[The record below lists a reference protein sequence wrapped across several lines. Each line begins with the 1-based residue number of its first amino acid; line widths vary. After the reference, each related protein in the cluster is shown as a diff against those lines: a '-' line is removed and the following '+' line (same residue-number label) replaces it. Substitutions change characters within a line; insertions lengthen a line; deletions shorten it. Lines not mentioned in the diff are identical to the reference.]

1 MQFVDDGDVA
11 EVERDIDVFFQGH
24 CSDHMLALAVRKYAV
39 EYLDGLKLPSVQ
51 AGCDKSVR
59 SSQAWGLCTAEGRIH
74 SCVLCT

>member
-39 EYLDGLKLPSVQ
+39 EYLDGLQLPSVQ

-59 SSQAWGLCTAEGRIH
+59 SFRACGLCTAGRRIRPF
-74 SCVLCT
+74 VVGT